1 MEIDCRGKRV
11 LITAGGGGIG
21 RVIAETFDA
30 NGAKVH
36 TCDISGTALD
46 RLAAERPGITSS
58 RTDVGD
64 PDQVDALID
73 EALERLGGLD
83 VLINNAGIA
92 GPTAAVEDI
101 ATADWTRTID
111 VCLNAMF
118 YTIRRAVPVMKDAG
132 SGCIINMSSASG
144 RLAFPLRA
152 PYAVAKWAVNGLTTT
167 LAAELGPHN
176 IRVNSVLPGYVEG
189 ERADRVLRDKAKALN
204 LSVAE
209 MKTKAMQYIAMGTTI
224 SPREIA
230 ELMLYLSS
238 DAGRHISGQ
247 LLGIDGFM
255 ELER

>member
-64 PDQVDALID
+64 PDQVDVLID

-152 PYAVAKWAVNGLTTT
+152 PYAVGRSTDLPPPWRPSWVLTIFASIRFCRAMWRANGRTASSATR
-167 LAAELGPHN
+167 P
-176 IRVNSVLPGYVEG
+176 RRS
-189 ERADRVLRDKAKALN
+189 
-204 LSVAE
+204 
-209 MKTKAMQYIAMGTTI
+209 I
-224 SPREIA
+224 SPSPR
-230 ELMLYLSS
+230 
-238 DAGRHISGQ
+238 
-247 LLGIDGFM
+247 
-255 ELER
+255 